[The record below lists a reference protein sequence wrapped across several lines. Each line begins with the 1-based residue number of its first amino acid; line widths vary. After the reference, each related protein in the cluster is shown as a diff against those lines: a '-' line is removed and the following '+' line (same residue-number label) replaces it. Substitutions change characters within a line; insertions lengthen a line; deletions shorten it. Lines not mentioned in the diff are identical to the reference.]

1 MLDARRIG
9 FDGLSPL
16 FEGMLRQ
23 ALPDAEFVGVEDV
36 MRGLR
41 RVKLPDEI
49 TCLRTAAAVAESSLY
64 AAIGELRP
72 GATEHH
78 LRATFL
84 DRMCELGTSQFA
96 QQGTFTVL
104 DPGAP
109 FRWTTSDRVLRNGDA
124 VALAGGALWAGYE
137 GSLARTWVCGD
148 EPPPGAE
155 QRGAYARWRA
165 VMDAVVDACRP
176 GRTGADLHA
185 AFEQAGGGDP
195 QMTIVYTVGLGYE
208 GPVAGPAMSPELE
221 RAQTLEPGMVLAVRC
236 FETGPSGACFGED
249 MVLVTHGDPEPLTT
263 LGAGPLA
270 AGADGAR
277 ATVRLQPRR
286 PRRHR
291 PRAPAG
297 STRNCSASRSGGS
310 SRCPTTSPARC
321 CACRRRWG

>member
-1 MLDARRIG
+1 MNMIERFRAIPGVLDARRIG

-84 DRMCELGTSQFA
+84 ARMCELGTSQFA

-148 EPPPGAE
+148 ASPSAE
-155 QRGAYARWRA
+155 QRAAYARWRA
-165 VMDAVVDACRP
+165 VMDAVVDHVPPRADRRRP
-176 GRTGADLHA
+176 ARRVRTG
-185 AFEQAGGGDP
+185 
-195 QMTIVYTVGLGYE
+195 
-208 GPVAGPAMSPELE
+208 
-221 RAQTLEPGMVLAVRC
+221 
-236 FETGPSGACFGED
+236 
-249 MVLVTHGDPEPLTT
+249 
-263 LGAGPLA
+263 
-270 AGADGAR
+270 
-277 ATVRLQPRR
+277 RR
-286 PRRHR
+286 
-291 PRAPAG
+291 RAPADDDRLHRG
-297 STRNCSASRSGGS
+297 PRLRGPG
-310 SRCPTTSPARC
+310 
-321 CACRRRWG
+321 RRAGHEP